1 MRRFFVV
8 LCALTLGAMAFAQY
22 DPATGDST
30 LYNSAIGFGF
40 RIGAFFPT
48 DGALR
53 NRSNTWSD
61 PAMEYDFKK
70 SLFKA
75 GTTYAAADWISNKFF
90 GGEHLLGITINQRFY
105 TRPKRYDIGGT
116 PYFFL
121 GAGAGFEDHS
131 GSQSTTWLARG
142 GVGAEFQGNYFLE
155 AAAIVSP
162 KLNGVNPSGISVSL
176 GYRFK

>member
-22 DPATGDST
+22 DPTTGEST
-30 LYNSAIGFGF
+30 IYNSAIGFGF

-48 DGALR
+48 DGSLR
-53 NRSNTWSD
+53 NKSNTWSD
-61 PAMEYDFKK
+61 PAIEYDFQR

-75 GTTYAAADWISNKFF
+75 GVTYASADWIASKFF
-90 GGEHLLGITINQRFY
+90 GGEHLLAIAVNQRFY
-105 TRPKRYDIGGT
+105 TKNKRYSIGGT

-121 GAGAGFEDHS
+121 GAGAGWQDNN
-131 GSQSTTWLARG
+131 GNQSTTWLARG
-142 GVGAEFQGNYFLE
+142 GVGAEFEGNYFVE

-162 KLNGVNPSGISVSL
+162 KLNGVNPSGISVSF